1 MCGKADD
8 PSMHDVEPACDLCG
22 KPEDHRPGWYEYDW
36 NGETG
41 NHLSCERDALNVEG
55 DPTRN
60 GAF

>member
-1 MCGKADD
+1 
-8 PSMHDVEPACDLCG
+8 MHDVEPACDLCG